1 MFWPYPVA
9 EKVEIMLR
17 RTPLRLMSGLALI
30 AFATFAALPSAKA
43 AEAPKLLGKYDD
55 WEAYTYGNGA
65 KQICFALAEPKTQAP
80 KSTSRGEVYFTVTHR
95 PAQKIR
101 NEISMRFGYDYA
113 ATSKPFATVG
123 KDKFQM
129 FTGVSEGSNKQ
140 GWAWLDKVNQE
151 PEMVKSLRTASS
163 MVIKG
168 KTDDGKL
175 VTDTYSLKGSGAA
188 FDKIDEACK

>member
-1 MFWPYPVA
+1 
-9 EKVEIMLR
+9 MLR
-17 RTPLRLMSGLALI
+17 HTPLRLMSGLALT
-30 AFATFAALPSAKA
+30 ALVSFAALAGAKA
-43 AEAPKLLGKYDD
+43 ADAPQLLGKYDD
-55 WEAYTYGNGA
+55 WEAYTYGSGA
-65 KQICFALAEPKTQAP
+65 KQICFALAEPKSQTP
-80 KSTSRGEVYFTVTHR
+80 KQTSRGEVYFTVTHR
-95 PAQKIR
+95 PAQNIR
-101 NEISMRFGYDYA
+101 NEISMRFGYNYA

-129 FTGVSEGSNKQ
+129 FTGVSEGGNKQ
-140 GWAWLDKVNQE
+140 GWAWLDQVKQE
-151 PEMVKSLRTASS
+151 PMMVKSLRTASN